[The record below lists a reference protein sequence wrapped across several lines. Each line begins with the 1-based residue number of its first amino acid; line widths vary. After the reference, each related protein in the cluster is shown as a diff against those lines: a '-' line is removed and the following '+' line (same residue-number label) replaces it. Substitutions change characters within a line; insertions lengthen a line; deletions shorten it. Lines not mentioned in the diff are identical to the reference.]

1 MKGEN
6 VDFFSV
12 KEENKTIYE
21 QANDMMQTPCRG
33 VPSAHSVI
41 YEQANDMMQTDHE
54 YIGEL
59 YDYFDAA
66 FLKLFLK
73 NGAICERDEFET
85 KVKQIGMR

>member
-1 MKGEN
+1 ML
-6 VDFFSV
+6 DFFSV
-12 KEENKTIYE
+12 KEENKT
-21 QANDMMQTPCRG
+21 
-33 VPSAHSVI
+33 I

-73 NGAICERDEFET
+73 NEPS
-85 KVKQIGMR
+85 VKEMNLKQR

>member
-1 MKGEN
+1 MKMWI
-6 VDFFSV
+6 VFSV
-12 KEENKTIYE
+12 KEGNKT
-21 QANDMMQTPCRG
+21 
-33 VPSAHSVI
+33 I

-66 FLKLFLK
+66 FLKLFPK

-85 KVKQIGMR
+85 KVKQNGMR

>member
-1 MKGEN
+1 MKMWI
-6 VDFFSV
+6 VFSV
-12 KEENKTIYE
+12 KEGNKT
-21 QANDMMQTPCRG
+21 
-33 VPSAHSVI
+33 I

-73 NGAICERDEFET
+73 NGAPS
-85 KVKQIGMR
+85 VKEINLKQR

>member
-1 MKGEN
+1 
-6 VDFFSV
+6 
-12 KEENKTIYE
+12 
-21 QANDMMQTPCRG
+21 
-33 VPSAHSVI
+33 
-41 YEQANDMMQTDHE
+41 MQTDHE

-66 FLKLFLK
+66 FQKLFLK

>member
-1 MKGEN
+1 MLRFLILFYPLSRIESEWIQPSRVGGN
-6 VDFFSV
+6 APFS
-12 KEENKTIYE
+12 
-21 QANDMMQTPCRG
+21 P
-33 VPSAHSVI
+33 I

-85 KVKQIGMR
+85 KVKQNGMR

>member
-1 MKGEN
+1 MSPHSIKGEN

-12 KEENKTIYE
+12 KEGNKT
-21 QANDMMQTPCRG
+21 
-33 VPSAHSVI
+33 I

-85 KVKQIGMR
+85 KVKLIGMR

>member
-12 KEENKTIYE
+12 KEENKT
-21 QANDMMQTPCRG
+21 
-33 VPSAHSVI
+33 I

>member
-1 MKGEN
+1 M
-6 VDFFSV
+6 DFFSV
-12 KEENKTIYE
+12 KEGNKT
-21 QANDMMQTPCRG
+21 
-33 VPSAHSVI
+33 I

-73 NGAICERDEFET
+73 NGAICERD
-85 KVKQIGMR
+85 

>member
-1 MKGEN
+1 
-6 VDFFSV
+6 
-12 KEENKTIYE
+12 
-21 QANDMMQTPCRG
+21 
-33 VPSAHSVI
+33 
-41 YEQANDMMQTDHE
+41 MMQTDHE

-85 KVKQIGMR
+85 KVKAKRNEMIFGRSLVQTYTGYKKRFLDGV

>member
-1 MKGEN
+1 
-6 VDFFSV
+6 
-12 KEENKTIYE
+12 
-21 QANDMMQTPCRG
+21 MMQ
-33 VPSAHSVI
+33 S
-41 YEQANDMMQTDHE
+41 DHE

-85 KVKQIGMR
+85 KVKQNGMR

>member
-1 MKGEN
+1 MTLFCKSNKKKRAHIGWR
-6 VDFFSV
+6 VKMWIVFSV
-12 KEENKTIYE
+12 KEGNKTIYE
-21 QANDMMQTPCRG
+21 QANDMMQTD
-33 VPSAHSVI
+33 
-41 YEQANDMMQTDHE
+41 YE

-85 KVKQIGMR
+85 KVKQIGMRWYSV